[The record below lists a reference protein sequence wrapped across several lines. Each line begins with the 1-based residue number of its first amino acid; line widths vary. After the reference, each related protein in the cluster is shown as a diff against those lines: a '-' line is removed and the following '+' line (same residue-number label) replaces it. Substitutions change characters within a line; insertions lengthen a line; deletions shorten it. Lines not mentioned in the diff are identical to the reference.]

1 VVDSSSPLVSHCAPV
16 YVAQRKARTFSGWRS
31 REHAPI
37 PRAGYESPFR
47 VTFSGMGRVQVD
59 SRIFFGTA
67 SVVAFGEAK

>member
-1 VVDSSSPLVSHCAPV
+1 MVGSYSPLAPHRAPV
-16 YVAQRKARTFSGWRS
+16 FVARRKARTFSGWHS

-59 SRIFFGTA
+59 GRIFFGTA
-67 SVVAFGEAK
+67 SAAAFGEAK